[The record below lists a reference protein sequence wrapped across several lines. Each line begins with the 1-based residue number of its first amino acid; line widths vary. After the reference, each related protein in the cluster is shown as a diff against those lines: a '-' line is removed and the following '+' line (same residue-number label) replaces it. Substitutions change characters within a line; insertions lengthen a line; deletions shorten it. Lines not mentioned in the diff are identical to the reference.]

1 MGRRSGEEGG
11 EGEEWRSSKGEEP
24 LAAGSSLSCSTKSLC
39 KAG

>member
-1 MGRRSGEEGG
+1 MGRRSGAEGG
-11 EGEEWRSSKGEEP
+11 GRRMEVAKREEP